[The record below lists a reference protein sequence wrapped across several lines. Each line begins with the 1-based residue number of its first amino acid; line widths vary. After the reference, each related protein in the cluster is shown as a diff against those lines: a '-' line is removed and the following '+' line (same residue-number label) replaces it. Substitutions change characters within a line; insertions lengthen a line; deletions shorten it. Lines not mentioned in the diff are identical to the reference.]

1 MATVTEKVK
10 ESLVGTEVEPQ
21 LSSQT
26 RYLFTAH
33 AVKDEEKDEYFMGE
47 DQFIDAIA
55 PEGEDY
61 VRMRC
66 LLFCC
71 LSRRTASRAEWA
83 QQQQQQQQKQHSEQ
97 SKHAGLEVATSTPS
111 IATVPERPVYASER
125 PPGGT
130 CARSG
135 KGR

>member
-26 RYLFTAH
+26 RYYFTAH

-71 LSRRTASRAEWA
+71 LSRRAASRADQSRGGAAAAAAAAA
-83 QQQQQQQQKQHSEQ
+83 QEAEQ
-97 SKHAGLEVATSTPS
+97 AYRAQN
-111 IATVPERPVYASER
+111 RNQ
-125 PPGGT
+125 
-130 CARSG
+130 
-135 KGR
+135 